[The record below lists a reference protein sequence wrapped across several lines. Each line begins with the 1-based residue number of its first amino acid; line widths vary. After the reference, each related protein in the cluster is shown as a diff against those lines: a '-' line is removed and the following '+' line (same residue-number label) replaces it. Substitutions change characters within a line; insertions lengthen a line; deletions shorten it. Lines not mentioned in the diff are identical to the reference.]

1 LATSL
6 PDLNACHGLAPD
18 VAPASLLAN
27 TWVRAVFAERLASL
41 AERSTGS
48 STYVARAILLAE
60 SPSLDHGEITDKV
73 LINQTAMLAWR
84 AEKVAA
90 LYAEPPPAEV
100 IVVAGP

>member
-1 LATSL
+1 
-6 PDLNACHGLAPD
+6 
-18 VAPASLLAN
+18 
-27 TWVRAVFAERLASL
+27 
-41 AERSTGS
+41 
-48 STYVARAILLAE
+48 
-60 SPSLDHGEITDKV
+60 